1 MFQFTFYALFL
12 KRIGGVN
19 IVSFCQVWSSF
30 LALGGKKQSLC
41 VPHLLRLFNLQ
52 QQQVSFS
59 LTWPLNHNCYE
70 MRGKLFS
77 GQMVEI
83 MVTEKCLFE
92 ILVTIRL
99 FNPSNE
105 IRVLFS
111 RCLGSNDLEVK
122 LMLGWLL
129 MLCCCPL
136 GSNYSIR
143 HFPKDS
149 TLTHSSSCIE

>member
-1 MFQFTFYALFL
+1 M
-12 KRIGGVN
+12 
-19 IVSFCQVWSSF
+19 
-30 LALGGKKQSLC
+30 
-41 VPHLLRLFNLQ
+41 
-52 QQQVSFS
+52 SFS

-111 RCLGSNDLEVK
+111 RCLGSNDLGVK
-122 LMLGWLL
+122 LMLGWL
-129 MLCCCPL
+129 MLCCCSV

-149 TLTHSSSCIE
+149 SPSPVLS